1 MAKKWPEIV
10 VQRSFMRDIGF
21 ETEFSRFM
29 LLFSDYKDLDFTQ
42 KCEVEKHFK
51 DNLHKASADGDFNL
65 RIIRDPLSSYQ
76 FDAKEINE
84 ARILLSGSKIET
96 RTWGRSR
103 FMLQHVNQSL
113 FT

>member
-1 MAKKWPEIV
+1 
-10 VQRSFMRDIGF
+10 MRDIGF

-29 LLFSDYKDLDFTQ
+29 LLFSDHKDLDFTQ

-65 RIIRDPLSSYQ
+65 RIISHN
-76 FDAKEINE
+76 FTAKEINKTI
-84 ARILLSGSKIET
+84 ILLSGSKIET

-103 FMLQHVNQSL
+103 FMLQHVNQYL